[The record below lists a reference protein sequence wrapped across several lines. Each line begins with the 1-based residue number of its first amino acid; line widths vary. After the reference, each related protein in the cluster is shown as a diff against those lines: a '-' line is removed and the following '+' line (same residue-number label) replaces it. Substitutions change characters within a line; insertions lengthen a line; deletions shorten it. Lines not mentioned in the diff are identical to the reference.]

1 LQDVILHAESAAI
14 DLRGAQLDQLK
25 QLLVNADLC
34 SGTTKRCDGI
44 VSIGR
49 QQLEV
54 VVLASGM

>member
-1 LQDVILHAESAAI
+1 
-14 DLRGAQLDQLK
+14 
-25 QLLVNADLC
+25 LLVNADLC